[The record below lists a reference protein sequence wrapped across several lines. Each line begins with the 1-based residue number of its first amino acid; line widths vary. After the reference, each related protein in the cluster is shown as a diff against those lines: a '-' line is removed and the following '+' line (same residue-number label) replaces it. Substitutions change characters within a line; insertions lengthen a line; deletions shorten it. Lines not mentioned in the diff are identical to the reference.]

1 MVVYVR
7 EMGPVISGKPRLVKY
22 YILARIFEPFYT
34 YPGFFSHQLSFI
46 TNAAPM
52 TQCQA
57 QQSFLRVAR
66 YEAETWIRWG
76 IPNAWMPQEV
86 RLKGKDR
93 GL

>member
-1 MVVYVR
+1 
-7 EMGPVISGKPRLVKY
+7 
-22 YILARIFEPFYT
+22 
-34 YPGFFSHQLSFI
+34 
-46 TNAAPM
+46 M

-57 QQSFLRVAR
+57 EQSFLRVAR